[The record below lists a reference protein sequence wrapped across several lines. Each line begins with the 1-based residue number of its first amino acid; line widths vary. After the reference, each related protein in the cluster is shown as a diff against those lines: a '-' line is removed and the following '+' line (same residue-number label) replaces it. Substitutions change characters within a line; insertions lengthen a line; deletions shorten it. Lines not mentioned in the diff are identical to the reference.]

1 MECMKLILALSL
13 SLALSSV
20 AFADVF
26 ASPLTV
32 ERSKEL
38 AQVLSAMQQ
47 QKYLRGSFRQVRT
60 VKKIN
65 RDFVST
71 GSFVIADTLGILWNM
86 EKPFPSLTAITRDKM
101 LQKNASGAVSQMNM
115 KDNAVFGQ
123 VSQTIQGIFSG
134 NRKMLEERF
143 QIFFEMGKD
152 GPWTIGLVPKE
163 SVIKK
168 QISSVVLSGHKWLE
182 KVTLSDAD
190 GNPILYEFSK
200 VEGSIS
206 LTPEESALLR

>member
-1 MECMKLILALSL
+1 MKLILALSL

>member
-1 MECMKLILALSL
+1 M
-13 SLALSSV
+13 

-86 EKPFPSLTAITRDKM
+86 EKPFQSLTAITRDKM

-152 GPWTIGLVPKE
+152 GLWTIGLVPKE

-200 VEGSIS
+200 VEGGIS

>member
-1 MECMKLILALSL
+1 MKLFLAMSLCLALAST
-13 SLALSSV
+13 

-26 ASPLTV
+26 ASPLSA
-32 ERSKEL
+32 EGSKDL

-101 LQKNASGAVSQMNM
+101 LQKNVSGAVSQMNM

-134 NRKMLEERF
+134 NRKMLEKRF

-152 GPWTIGLVPKE
+152 GLWTIGLVPKE

-182 KVTLSDAD
+182 KVTLSDGD

-200 VEGSIS
+200 VEGGIS

>member
-1 MECMKLILALSL
+1 MKLILALSL

-86 EKPFPSLTAITRDKM
+86 EKPFQSLTTITRDKM

>member
-1 MECMKLILALSL
+1 MKLFLAMFLCL
-13 SLALSSV
+13 TLSSM

-26 ASPLTV
+26 ESPLTA
-32 ERSKEL
+32 ERSKDL

-86 EKPFPSLTAITRDKM
+86 EKPFQSLTTITRDKM

-115 KDNAVFGQ
+115 K
-123 VSQTIQGIFSG
+123 
-134 NRKMLEERF
+134 
-143 QIFFEMGKD
+143 
-152 GPWTIGLVPKE
+152 
-163 SVIKK
+163 
-168 QISSVVLSGHKWLE
+168 E
-182 KVTLSDAD
+182 KTR
-190 GNPILYEFSK
+190 
-200 VEGSIS
+200 VEITSRPDC
-206 LTPEESALLR
+206 L

>member
-1 MECMKLILALSL
+1 M
-13 SLALSSV
+13 

-26 ASPLTV
+26 ESPLTA
-32 ERSKEL
+32 ERSKDL

-86 EKPFPSLTAITRDKM
+86 EKPFQSLTTITRDKM

-200 VEGSIS
+200 VEGRIS

>member
-1 MECMKLILALSL
+1 MKLFLAMFLCL
-13 SLALSSV
+13 TLSSM

-26 ASPLTV
+26 ESPLTA
-32 ERSKEL
+32 ERSKDL

-86 EKPFPSLTAITRDKM
+86 EKPFQSLTTITRDKM

-143 QIFFEMGKD
+143 QFFFEMGKD
-152 GPWTIGLVPKE
+152 GLWTIGLVPKE

>member
-1 MECMKLILALSL
+1 MKLFLAMFLCL
-13 SLALSSV
+13 TLSSM

-26 ASPLTV
+26 ESPLTA
-32 ERSKEL
+32 ERSKDL

-86 EKPFPSLTAITRDKM
+86 EKPFQSLTTITRDKM

-134 NRKMLEERF
+134 NRKMLEDRF

-152 GPWTIGLVPKE
+152 GLWTIGLVPKE

-200 VEGSIS
+200 VEGGIS

>member
-1 MECMKLILALSL
+1 
-13 SLALSSV
+13 
-20 AFADVF
+20 
-26 ASPLTV
+26 
-32 ERSKEL
+32 
-38 AQVLSAMQQ
+38 
-47 QKYLRGSFRQVRT
+47 
-60 VKKIN
+60 
-65 RDFVST
+65 
-71 GSFVIADTLGILWNM
+71 
-86 EKPFPSLTAITRDKM
+86 
-101 LQKNASGAVSQMNM
+101 MNM

-143 QIFFEMGKD
+143 EIFFEMGKD
-152 GPWTIGLVPKE
+152 GLWTIGLVPKE

-200 VEGSIS
+200 VEGGIS

>member
-1 MECMKLILALSL
+1 MKLFLAMFLCLALT
-13 SLALSSV
+13 SV

-152 GPWTIGLVPKE
+152 GLWTIGLVPKE

-182 KVTLSDAD
+182 EVTLSDGD

-200 VEGSIS
+200 VEGGIS

>member
-1 MECMKLILALSL
+1 MKLFLAMFLCL
-13 SLALSSV
+13 TLSSM

-86 EKPFPSLTAITRDKM
+86 EKPFHSLTAITRDKM

-143 QIFFEMGKD
+143 QIFFETGKD
-152 GPWTIGLVPKE
+152 GLWTIGLVPKE

-182 KVTLSDAD
+182 KVTLSDGD
-190 GNPILYEFSK
+190 GNPILYEISK
-200 VEGSIS
+200 VEGGIS
-206 LTPEESALLR
+206 LTSEESALLR

>member
-1 MECMKLILALSL
+1 M
-13 SLALSSV
+13 

-38 AQVLSAMQQ
+38 AQVLLAMQQ

-152 GPWTIGLVPKE
+152 GLWTIGLVPKE

-182 KVTLSDAD
+182 KVTLSDVD

-200 VEGSIS
+200 VEGGIS

>member
-1 MECMKLILALSL
+1 MKLILAMFLCL
-13 SLALSSV
+13 TLSSM

-152 GPWTIGLVPKE
+152 GLWTIGLVPKE

-182 KVTLSDAD
+182 KVILSDGD

-200 VEGSIS
+200 VEGGIS

>member
-1 MECMKLILALSL
+1 M
-13 SLALSSV
+13 

-152 GPWTIGLVPKE
+152 GLWTIGLVPKE

-182 KVTLSDAD
+182 KVILSDGD

-200 VEGSIS
+200 VEGGIS

>member
-1 MECMKLILALSL
+1 M
-13 SLALSSV
+13 

-26 ASPLTV
+26 ESPLTA

-86 EKPFPSLTAITRDKM
+86 EKPFQSQTAITRDKM

-152 GPWTIGLVPKE
+152 GLWTIGLVPKE

-182 KVTLSDAD
+182 KVTLSDVD

-200 VEGSIS
+200 VEGGIS

>member
-86 EKPFPSLTAITRDKM
+86 EKPFQSLTTITRDKM

-123 VSQTIQGIFSG
+123 VSQTIQGIFLG

>member
-1 MECMKLILALSL
+1 M
-13 SLALSSV
+13 

-26 ASPLTV
+26 ESPLTA

-86 EKPFPSLTAITRDKM
+86 EKPFSSLTAITRDKM

-143 QIFFEMGKD
+143 HIFFEMGKD
-152 GPWTIGLVPKE
+152 GLWTIGLVPKE

-168 QISSVVLSGHKWLE
+168 QISSVVLLGHKWLE
-182 KVTLSDAD
+182 KVTLSDGD
-190 GNPILYEFSK
+190 GNPILYDFSK
-200 VEGSIS
+200 VEGGIS

>member
-1 MECMKLILALSL
+1 MKLFLAMSLCLALAST
-13 SLALSSV
+13 

-26 ASPLTV
+26 ASPLTA
-32 ERSKEL
+32 EGSKDL
-38 AQVLSAMQQ
+38 TQVLSAMQQ

-152 GPWTIGLVPKE
+152 GLWTIGLVPKE

-182 KVTLSDAD
+182 KVTLSDGD

-200 VEGSIS
+200 VEGGIS

>member
-1 MECMKLILALSL
+1 MKLILAMFLC
-13 SLALSSV
+13 LALTSV

-26 ASPLTV
+26 ESPLTA

-143 QIFFEMGKD
+143 QIFFETGKD
-152 GPWTIGLVPKE
+152 GLWTIGLVPKE

-182 KVTLSDAD
+182 KVTLSDVD

-200 VEGSIS
+200 VEGGIS

>member
-1 MECMKLILALSL
+1 MKLFLAMFLCL
-13 SLALSSV
+13 TLSSM

-26 ASPLTV
+26 ESPLTA
-32 ERSKEL
+32 ERSKDL

-86 EKPFPSLTAITRDKM
+86 EKPFQSLTTITRDKM

-152 GPWTIGLVPKE
+152 GLWTIGLVPKE

-200 VEGSIS
+200 VEGGIS

>member
-1 MECMKLILALSL
+1 M
-13 SLALSSV
+13 

-26 ASPLTV
+26 ESPLTA
-32 ERSKEL
+32 ERSKDL

-86 EKPFPSLTAITRDKM
+86 EKPFQSLTTITRDKM

-152 GPWTIGLVPKE
+152 GLWTIGLVPKE

-200 VEGSIS
+200 VEGGIS

>member
-1 MECMKLILALSL
+1 MKLFLAMFLCL
-13 SLALSSV
+13 TLSSM

-26 ASPLTV
+26 ESPLTA
-32 ERSKEL
+32 ERSKDL

-86 EKPFPSLTAITRDKM
+86 EKPFQSLTTITRDKM

-143 QIFFEMGKD
+143 QIFFETGKD
-152 GPWTIGLVPKE
+152 GLWIIGLVPKE

-200 VEGSIS
+200 VEGGIS

>member
-1 MECMKLILALSL
+1 MQCMKLILALSL

-168 QISSVVLSGHKWLE
+168 QISSAVLSGHKWLE

>member
-1 MECMKLILALSL
+1 MKLFLAMFLCL
-13 SLALSSV
+13 TLSSM

-26 ASPLTV
+26 ESPLTA
-32 ERSKEL
+32 ERSKDL

-86 EKPFPSLTAITRDKM
+86 EKPFPSQTAITRDKM

-152 GPWTIGLVPKE
+152 GLWTIGLVPKE

-200 VEGSIS
+200 VEGGIS

>member
-1 MECMKLILALSL
+1 MKLFLAMFLCL
-13 SLALSSV
+13 TLSST

-26 ASPLTV
+26 ASPLTA
-32 ERSKEL
+32 EGSKEL

>member
-1 MECMKLILALSL
+1 MKLFLAMFLCL
-13 SLALSSV
+13 TLSSV

-26 ASPLTV
+26 ESPLTV

-86 EKPFPSLTAITRDKM
+86 EKPFQSLTAITRDKM

-152 GPWTIGLVPKE
+152 GLWTIGLVPKE

-200 VEGSIS
+200 VEGGIS

>member
-1 MECMKLILALSL
+1 MKLFLAMFLCL
-13 SLALSSV
+13 TLSSM

-86 EKPFPSLTAITRDKM
+86 EKPFQSLTAITRDKM

-152 GPWTIGLVPKE
+152 GLWTIGLVPKE

-200 VEGSIS
+200 VEGGIS